1 MNSRSIADLGI
12 RCVFVFVVLVSI
24 EVLLRILDIPALKTE
39 RTELSEAH
47 PYFGWTPRPGLVERM
62 WWRDYWYELSHSE
75 QGLRGIGLV
84 AAQRPAGIKNR
95 ILMLG
100 DSVLYG
106 LGASDAEVITEIL
119 KQKLPA
125 TEIVN
130 TGTPGYGLRQE
141 LAVLDLFGK
150 ALHPD
155 LVVVIYRWNDP
166 EDDLKNETPDYAFD
180 SDGRVVRIDTQVPDS
195 FDPLALCESLCD
207 ALGSPVKEA
216 ESAFDS
222 LKLYHAVKNGVHQLR
237 DFTMPPLRRHA
248 LRGYLRNLKNSISGA
263 DPDRIDT
270 PNAKERA
277 WQISR
282 NILALMQA
290 RSDELGADFLVI
302 SVPAYALVNESR
314 YGRYD
319 PAINTDIEA
328 SLAAVCAELGIEYV
342 DLLPSMQAADQK
354 SAAVLYYER
363 DNHLTPAGN
372 AVVADIIEP
381 ILAKYLQ

>member
-1 MNSRSIADLGI
+1 MNSRSIADFGI
-12 RCVFVFVVLVSI
+12 RCVFAFVVLVSI

-75 QGLRGIGLV
+75 QGLRGTGLV

-95 ILMLG
+95 VLMLG

-119 KQKLPA
+119 KQKLPT

-130 TGTPGYGLRQE
+130 TGTPGYG
-141 LAVLDLFGK
+141 
-150 ALHPD
+150 
-155 LVVVIYRWNDP
+155 
-166 EDDLKNETPDYAFD
+166 
-180 SDGRVVRIDTQVPDS
+180 
-195 FDPLALCESLCD
+195 
-207 ALGSPVKEA
+207 
-216 ESAFDS
+216 
-222 LKLYHAVKNGVHQLR
+222 
-237 DFTMPPLRRHA
+237 
-248 LRGYLRNLKNSISGA
+248 
-263 DPDRIDT
+263 
-270 PNAKERA
+270 
-277 WQISR
+277 
-282 NILALMQA
+282 
-290 RSDELGADFLVI
+290 
-302 SVPAYALVNESR
+302 
-314 YGRYD
+314 RYD
-319 PAINTDIEA
+319 PAINTYIEA

-342 DLLPSMQAADQK
+342 DLLPPMQVADQK